1 MKTMVKSERMPAEA
15 KFTWKR
21 VRNSMKVAEWYWT
34 ATFVLMMLAG
44 GAENVIMTMVGVAL
58 LAHATLH
65 RLKVEKRKE
74 KKDAGAGK

>member
-1 MKTMVKSERMPAEA
+1 MKTTVLSNARAVGLR
-15 KFTWKR
+15 WVLKR

-44 GAENVIMTMVGVAL
+44 GAENVIMTMVGVAM

-74 KKDAGAGK
+74 KKDNGTLR

>member
-1 MKTMVKSERMPAEA
+1 MKTMVLTKTRAIGLRWA
-15 KFTWKR
+15 LRR

-34 ATFVLMMLAG
+34 AAFVFMMLAG
-44 GAENVIMTMVGVAL
+44 GAENVIIPMIGVVL

-74 KKDAGAGK
+74 RDNGRTN